1 MGSPR
6 REGRDPRT
14 VGPRPE
20 GGYQPG
26 ESRQGAPPHGGSGAA
41 PAPPVRVEATV
52 QAEVTRATPEAPP
65 APPRKKVYMCY
76 GHPGI
81 TREITAENLVLNG
94 PPFCTQCGIRM
105 AEDLTGRL

>member
-1 MGSPR
+1 MGGGKPFGGR
-6 REGRDPRT
+6 FEGRGERPRT
-14 VGPRPE
+14 RARPPE
-20 GGYQPG
+20 
-26 ESRQGAPPHGGSGAA
+26 
-41 PAPPVRVEATV
+41 PPVHAEPPALGASVPVGDQVEATV
-52 QAEVTRATPEAPP
+52 TRAAPEAPP
-65 APPRKKVYMCY
+65 APPQKKVYMCY